1 MHALVRTV
9 FSRLHKLDPVAE
21 EEKLKTSEE
30 DAQDGEIRM
39 TVSANSM
46 APSSDSPSDLHPNE
60 ELHSGEMGN
69 DVSVLQRNPPS
80 PLVQRSECESPA
92 NVIGAGSLKFLL

>member
-21 EEKLKTSEE
+21 EEMLKTNEE

-46 APSSDSPSDLHPNE
+46 APSSDSSSDPHPNE
-60 ELHSGEMGN
+60 EPHPDEIGN
-69 DVSVLQRNPPS
+69 DVSVLQRNPSS

-92 NVIGAGSLKFLL
+92 NLIGAT